1 MRGAIY
7 SRVSTEIQDY
17 GKQTD
22 ELKDYAARNDI
33 EVKYIFEEKVSG
45 FKDDRTEFNV
55 RLKDAQVA
63 ASQFKAQQIFTR

>member
-22 ELKDYAARNDI
+22 ELKDYAARNNI
-33 EVKYIFEEKVSG
+33 EAVSY
-45 FKDDRTEFNV
+45 TH
-55 RLKDAQVA
+55 LTLPTIA
-63 ASQFKAQQIFTR
+63 

>member
-22 ELKDYAARNDI
+22 ELKEFAARNNID
-33 EVKYIFEEKVSG
+33 VRYTFEEKVSG
-45 FKDDRTEFNV
+45 LRMIE
-55 RLKDAQVA
+55 
-63 ASQFKAQQIFTR
+63 